1 MFKFTGSTHHLG
13 CKTNHRDILRLSP
26 VQTPEDLRLRL
37 KLSLALEGRRLTIE
51 LRIGYSRYVSQ
62 MLTRQIPDILDILGI
77 LDIDAILRFK

>member
-1 MFKFTGSTHHLG
+1 MFKFTGSTRHLG

-37 KLSLALEGRRLTIE
+37 KLSLALEGRRPTIE
-51 LRIGYSRYVSQ
+51 LRIEYSRYVSQ

-77 LDIDAILRFK
+77 LDIDAI